1 MVNRYMKEV
10 SMLLIIREKSA
21 NQHYSDLSL
30 HTWQDGYYKKTK
42 ARANKGWLGCGE
54 IGTLVHC

>member
-1 MVNRYMKEV
+1 MKEV

-21 NQHYSDLSL
+21 NQHYSDISL
-30 HTWQDGYYKKTK
+30 HTLQDGYYKKTR
-42 ARANKGWLGCGE
+42 ARDNKGWLGCGE